1 MTKRNE
7 YLDLQKRQ
15 RKELEDFPIAYAF
28 NDKQLEEAL
37 EKLGATKEECVTVF
51 GHGDI
56 VKREDAK
63 DLISMLERH
72 TEEMKQ
78 KLKDDPEFAYEAF
91 LYEMDNHEYAI
102 NWSAD
107 EDVLACFSIT
117 FEDIRKWGLQLVYN
131 RARNQHMRN
140 AEEWGMI

>member
-1 MTKRNE
+1 MTKRDE
-7 YLDLQKRQ
+7 YLELQKRHQ
-15 RKELEDFPIAYAF
+15 KEFEDFPIAYAF

-56 VKREDAK
+56 VKRTDAK
-63 DLISMLERH
+63 ALVKMLERH
-72 TEEMKQ
+72 TKELKQ
-78 KLKDDPEFAYEAF
+78 KLKDDPEFAYAAF

-107 EDVLACFSIT
+107 EDVLACFSIS
-117 FEDIRKWGLQLVYN
+117 FADIRKWGLQMVYDQ
-131 RARNQHMRN
+131 ARRQHMRN
-140 AEEWGMI
+140 AEKWGMI

>member
-1 MTKRNE
+1 MKKRDE
-7 YLDLQKRQ
+7 YLELQKRHQ
-15 RKELEDFPIAYAF
+15 KELEEFTIAYAF
-28 NDKQLEEAL
+28 NDKQLQEAL

-56 VKREDAK
+56 VKRTDAK
-63 DLISMLERH
+63 ALIKMLERH
-72 TEEMKQ
+72 TKELKQ

-117 FEDIRKWGLQLVYN
+117 FDDIRKWGLHHVYDQ
-131 RARNQHMRN
+131 ARNQHLRN
-140 AEEWGMI
+140 AEKWGMI

>member
-1 MTKRNE
+1 MKKQE
-7 YLDLQKRQ
+7 YLDLKKKHQK
-15 RKELEDFPIAYAF
+15 EFEDFPIAYAF

-37 EKLGATKEECVTVF
+37 EKLGATKEECITVF

-56 VKREDAK
+56 VKRTDAK
-63 DLISMLERH
+63 ALIKMLERH
-72 TEEMKQ
+72 TKELKQ

-107 EDVLACFSIT
+107 EDVLDCFSIT
-117 FEDIRKWGLQLVYN
+117 FEDIRKWGLRMVYDQ
-131 RARNQHMRN
+131 ARNQHMRN
-140 AEEWGMI
+140 AEKWGMI

>member
-1 MTKRNE
+1 MNYRQA
-7 YLDLQKRQ
+7 YLDLQKKHQ
-15 RKELEDFPIAYAF
+15 DELSDFPIAYAF
-28 NDKQLEEAL
+28 NDEQLTEAL
-37 EKLGATKEECVTVF
+37 VKLGATKEECVTVF

-56 VKREDAK
+56 VKKTDAK
-63 DLISMLERH
+63 AFVDMLKRH

-78 KLKDDPEFAYEAF
+78 RLREDVDFAEAAF

-107 EDVLACFSIT
+107 EDVLACFAIT
-117 FEDIRKWGLQLVYN
+117 FDDIRKWGLQMAYDS
-131 RARNQHMRN
+131 ARNKHMRN